1 MPFHTFQPTL
11 PSRGVT
17 LGNNFSAIHSGISTH
32 TPLAGSDWTLTG
44 KRGRGNRFQPTLPS
58 RGVTATF
65 NKFLFHILC
74 RIDNY
79 LSNDLYSLSLSC
91 IFQLVSN
98 SFVHFFQCESH
109 GNFMS
114 TYCSHWKFTV
124 QTPLCGVWA
133 AHPEAISPVGLT
145 VYTLSQNQGTVSSHS
160 PVNAQMLHF
169 RLIFVSQIIE
179 AQAVGFLVNHLRQT
193 GF

>member
-1 MPFHTFQPTL
+1 MQELVFQPTL

-17 LGNNFSAIHSGISTH
+17 DSLSVSRLL
-32 TPLAGSDWTLTG
+32 LAE
-44 KRGRGNRFQPTLPS
+44 FQPTLPS

>member
-1 MPFHTFQPTL
+1 ML
-11 PSRGVT
+11 AS
-17 LGNNFSAIHSGISTH
+17 ISTH
-32 TPLAGSDWTLTG
+32 TPLAGSDELYAHRIPGLIFISTHTPLAGSDGTFYNYNLTIYP
-44 KRGRGNRFQPTLPS
+44 FQPTLPS